1 MKNSAEKKANQP
13 KLEPLNVE
21 IPEKLSPFKSSRRGC
36 KPEYIVI
43 HYTGSPFQGI
53 DRTVQYMTARKSER
67 SAHYIVD
74 GERIAQ
80 VVAID
85 DSAWHVS
92 DGSVNRRYERGKD
105 AEAWHHSEAGAAF
118 RGNRNSI
125 GIELCVTKANKK
137 SVKVGDTDWEFT
149 SGTPET
155 AAKLVAALMNE
166 FGIPLDHVIRHMDA
180 TGKPCPRPFVSL
192 RSDGNKDNDER
203 WSGFLKA
210 IRDYAARD
218 LYRLNRIIKKV
229 MP

>member
-1 MKNSAEKKANQP
+1 MKDGIKRE
-13 KLEPLNVE
+13 LLRVE
-21 IPEKLSPFKSSRRGC
+21 IPKKLSPFKSSRKGY

-53 DRTVQYMTARKSER
+53 DRTVHYMTEYKSER
-67 SAHYIVD
+67 SAHYVVD

-85 DSAWHVS
+85 DAAWHVS

-105 AEAWHHSEAGAAF
+105 AEAWHYSDAGAAF

-125 GIELCVTKANKK
+125 GIELCVTKTDKK
-137 SVKVGDTDWEFT
+137 SVKVGDTDWDFT
-149 SGTPET
+149 KGTVET
-155 AAKLVAALMNE
+155 AVKLVATLMNE
-166 FGIPLDHVIRHMDA
+166 FDIPLSHVIRHMDA

-192 RSDGNKDNDER
+192 KGDGNRGNDDR
-203 WSGFLKA
+203 WLEFLKA
-210 IRDYAARD
+210 VMGYAARD

-229 MP
+229 V

>member
-1 MKNSAEKKANQP
+1 MIDCINHELLKVETP
-13 KLEPLNVE
+13 KM
-21 IPEKLSPFKSSRRGC
+21 LSPFRSSRKGC

-43 HYTGSPFQGI
+43 HYTGSPSQGI
-53 DRTVQYMTARKSER
+53 DRTVHYMTEYKSEI

-85 DSAWHVS
+85 DAAWHVS

-105 AEAWHHSEAGAAF
+105 AEAWHNSEAGEAF
-118 RGNRNSI
+118 HGNRNSI
-125 GIELCVTKANKK
+125 GIELCVTKSDKK

-149 SGTPET
+149 KGTVET

-166 FGIPLDHVIRHMDA
+166 LDIPIRRVIRHMDA

-192 RSDGNKDNDER
+192 KSDGNKDNDDR
-203 WSGFLKA
+203 WLAFLKTV
-210 IRDYAARD
+210 RDSFAFTRYH
-218 LYRLNRIIKKV
+218 LNRIVKKV
-229 MP
+229 L

>member
-1 MKNSAEKKANQP
+1 MKDGINHE
-13 KLEPLNVE
+13 LLNVK
-21 IPEKLSPFKSSRRGC
+21 IPKKLSPFKSSRKGC

-53 DRTVQYMTARKSER
+53 DRTVRYMTEYISEI

-85 DSAWHVS
+85 DAAWHVS

-105 AEAWHHSEAGAAF
+105 AEAWHNSEAGAAF

-125 GIELCVTKANKK
+125 GIELCVTKTNKK
-137 SVKVGDTDWEFT
+137 SVKVCDTDWEFT
-149 SGTPET
+149 DGTVET
-155 AAKLVAALMNE
+155 AAKLVAALMDE
-166 FGIPLDHVIRHMDA
+166 LGIPLRRVIRHMDA

-192 RSDGNKDNDER
+192 KSDGNKDNDDR
-203 WSGFLKA
+203 WLAFLKTV
-210 IRDYAARD
+210 RDSHNLTRYH
-218 LYRLNRIIKKV
+218 LNRIIKKV
-229 MP
+229 L